1 MKRKNNDLIE
11 VFDFERSSL
20 TPSCFNRFQETLIL
34 PVMINIVF
42 LTNEDDR
49 NITKGLIFFNF
60 KNYLFGI
67 YNKQNWGLNRQG
79 TVCITTQVEKD

>member
-20 TPSCFNRFQETLIL
+20 TPSCFNRFQEILIL
-34 PVMINIVF
+34 SVMVNVVLLIH
-42 LTNEDDR
+42 EDDR

-60 KNYLFGI
+60 ENYLFGI

-79 TVCITTQVEKD
+79 IVCITTQAEKN